1 MKVSIEEINGK
12 QCTVIRKPFDPEWVK
27 EQLGMGNTVVVSFD
41 YYHNYINNW
50 YSLSYITED
59 GEIVPLRVMNPR
71 KLGGWQVCE
80 DAGCFAGRPDAVIT
94 ILQALPKNPKPE
106 DVCRL
111 YEYMAEGIDNI
122 WGESGNV
129 TIGGSLL
136 LQHIKAGD
144 ELSITNAEV
153 KGERVEIALV
163 G

>member
-1 MKVSIEEINGK
+1 
-12 QCTVIRKPFDPEWVK
+12 
-27 EQLGMGNTVVVSFD
+27 
-41 YYHNYINNW
+41 
-50 YSLSYITED
+50 
-59 GEIVPLRVMNPR
+59 
-71 KLGGWQVCE
+71 
-80 DAGCFAGRPDAVIT
+80 
-94 ILQALPKNPKPE
+94 
-106 DVCRL
+106 
-111 YEYMAEGIDNI
+111 MAEGIDNI